1 MASRGRTG
9 AAMESLVETTQ
20 GSYEAVVDHTVALQE
35 RNVRFAQGMIETLGR
50 ECRQH
55 TDANLA
61 MTQELFERAEKQC
74 DALQKVVEESLG
86 VWADLLYAPLYHYKE
101 GPRAAGKTTG

>member
-1 MASRGRTG
+1 MASRGRTS

-20 GSYEAVVDHTVALQE
+20 SSYEAMVDHTVALQE
-35 RNVRFAQGMIETLGR
+35 RNVRFAQDIVEALGK
-50 ECRQH
+50 ECRQQ

-74 DALQKVVEESLG
+74 DALQKVIEESLC
-86 VWADLLYAPLYHYKE
+86 VWADLLYAPLYHHKKE
-101 GPRAAGKTTG
+101 GLRAKTTW